1 MSAAPAQPS
10 TGHRSPKPA
19 LRSVCEL
26 RARWRDER
34 TGTWYTADDTG
45 ICTGLV
51 EALRGEVEPLDFD
64 TAIDLSYRYL
74 EEADLA
80 ETRGDAAAEEQWAM
94 WAEQLQ
100 IWAARSVGAPGRA
113 GTVSLRRS
121 SVHHDEQAVSFAAM
135 TRRN

>member
-1 MSAAPAQPS
+1 MSTAAATYPA
-10 TGHRSPKPA
+10 PA
-19 LRSVCEL
+19 LRSVCEI

-34 TGTWYTADDTG
+34 TGTWYTADDRG
-45 ICTGLV
+45 IRSGLV
-51 EALRGEVEPLDFD
+51 EALRGDVDQLDFD

-80 ETRGDAAAEEQWAM
+80 EARGDAAAEEQWAT

-100 IWAARSVGAPGRA
+100 IWAARRVGGPGRA
-113 GTVSLRRS
+113 QPIQRTA
-121 SVHHDEQAVSFAAM
+121 VHACDQQPSFAEM